1 MRAAIVLITA
11 SLLAVAVWL
20 TVAGRSAAA
29 AAATDPLV
37 STGADL
43 YDLHCSTCHGTAGV
57 GDTAPSLIGV
67 GAAAA
72 DFQLRTG
79 RMPMADPGAQPV
91 RKPSPF
97 TSDEIDAIVAYVASL
112 GAGPDIPNVDI
123 TRGDLARGGELFRTN
138 CAACHGAAAG
148 GGALSY
154 GRNAPELYQAS
165 PVEVGEAIRS
175 GPGPMP
181 IFDDTQLNS
190 GEINDVARYVTALQT
205 DGDPGGFGLGR
216 VGPVPEGLV
225 AWILG
230 LGSILVITRLI
241 ERRSR

>member
-1 MRAAIVLITA
+1 MRTTVVLITA
-11 SLLAVAVWL
+11 TLLAVAVWL
-20 TVAGRSAAA
+20 TASSRSAEAA
-29 AAATDPLV
+29 ASDPLV
-37 STGADL
+37 SAGADL
-43 YDLHCSTCHGTAGV
+43 FDLHCSTCHGVGGR
-57 GDTAPSLIGV
+57 GDTGPSLIGV

-91 RKPSPF
+91 RKASPF
-97 TSDEIDAIVAYVASL
+97 TSSEIDSIVGYVASL
-112 GAGPDIPNVDI
+112 GAGPDIPEVDI
-123 TRGDLARGGELFRTN
+123 AAGDLARGGELFRTD
-138 CAACHGAAAG
+138 CAACHGAAAR

-154 GRNAPELYQAS
+154 GRNAPDLYQAS
-165 PVEVGEAIRS
+165 PVEIGEAIRS

-181 IFDDTQLNS
+181 VFDDTQLNS

-216 VGPVPEGLV
+216 VGPVPEGLI
-225 AWILG
+225 AWLLG

-241 ERRSR
+241 ERKSR

>member
-1 MRAAIVLITA
+1 
-11 SLLAVAVWL
+11 
-20 TVAGRSAAA
+20 
-29 AAATDPLV
+29 
-37 STGADL
+37 
-43 YDLHCSTCHGTAGV
+43 
-57 GDTAPSLIGV
+57 
-67 GAAAA
+67 
-72 DFQLRTG
+72 
-79 RMPMADPGAQPV
+79 MADPGAQPV

-123 TRGDLARGGELFRTN
+123 TIGDLARGGELFRTN

-165 PVEVGEAIRS
+165 PIEIGEAIRS

-216 VGPVPEGLV
+216 IGPVPEGLV

-241 ERRSR
+241 ERSSR

>member
-20 TVAGRSAAA
+20 TVADRAAA
-29 AAATDPLV
+29 AAAAADPLV
-37 STGADL
+37 ATGADL
-43 YDLHCSTCHGTAGV
+43 YDLHCSTCHGTAGS

-123 TRGDLARGGELFRTN
+123 TIGDLARGGELFRTN

-165 PVEVGEAIRS
+165 PIEIGEAIRS

-216 VGPVPEGLV
+216 IGPVPEGLV

-241 ERRSR
+241 ERSSR